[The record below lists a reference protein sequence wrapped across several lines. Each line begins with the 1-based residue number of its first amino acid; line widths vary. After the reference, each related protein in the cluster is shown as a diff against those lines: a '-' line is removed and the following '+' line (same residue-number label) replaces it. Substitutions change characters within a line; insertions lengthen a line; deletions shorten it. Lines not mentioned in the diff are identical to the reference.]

1 MKRSIFLLALAVLL
15 LAPRLGETTTVKRLT
30 HPQLVADAAE
40 IVHGDCLEAAP
51 EWDPSHRRIFTRVR
65 FAVREQLKGEQGAST
80 MELLVPGGEIGGVS
94 YVIHGMPTFTAGEEV
109 VVYATQAHP
118 QSKVKIPVGLDQ
130 GCYRI
135 QRADGVAPAARR
147 DTRQLILA
155 EPGKRPARGRA
166 ETVPLDDLLQRIRS
180 EVATQKKSAGK

>member
-1 MKRSIFLLALAVLL
+1 MKRPLFLLSLALLL

-30 HPQLVADAAE
+30 HPQLVGAAAE

-51 EWDPSHRRIFTRVR
+51 EWDSSHRRIFTRVR
-65 FAVREQLKGEQGAST
+65 FAVREQLKGEGGST

-94 YVIHGMPTFTAGEEV
+94 YVIHGMPTFEAGEEV
-109 VVYATQAHP
+109 VVYATAAHP
-118 QSKVKIPVGLDQ
+118 KSKVKIPVGLDQ

-135 QRADGVAPAARR
+135 RRAQSVAPAARR
-147 DTRQLILA
+147 DMRQLILA

-180 EVATQKKSAGK
+180 EVASQKKSKRK